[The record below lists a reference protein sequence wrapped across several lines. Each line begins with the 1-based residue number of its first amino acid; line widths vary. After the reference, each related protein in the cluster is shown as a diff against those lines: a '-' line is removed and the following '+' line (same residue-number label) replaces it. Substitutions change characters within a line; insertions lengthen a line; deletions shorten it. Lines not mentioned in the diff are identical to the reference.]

1 MDMKITRGTT
11 PTLNFILPFD
21 YNMDDIRLTFRQNGE
36 IIKQYEKDDMV
47 ITPILTETE
56 NSNITDENYGDGF
69 SSNDYDAE
77 RLESKDDNNEV
88 YCNCSI
94 IMSQEDTLSFGFYPA
109 AEKNIAISQF
119 KILIGGEVY
128 VSDPVNFRVYG
139 DLDGNIIGEGN
150 EE

>member
-1 MDMKITRGTT
+1 MKITRGTT

-69 SSNDYDAE
+69 SSNDYDVE
-77 RLESKDDNNEV
+77 YLEPKEDNNEV

-94 IMSQEDTLSFGFYPA
+94 VMSQEDTLSFLFHPA

-119 KILIGGEVY
+119 KILIGDEVY
-128 VSDPVNFRVYG
+128 VSDPVNFRIYG
-139 DLDGNIIGEGN
+139 DLDGNIIGGKN
-150 EE
+150 EK